1 MVLSMTGFGNAV
13 LETPDLLI
21 RVEIKSLNSR
31 GLDLSVRVPRN
42 HSEKEITL
50 RSQLTHKFQ
59 RGKVSV
65 YVDTEAKGSRVVKK
79 AINWDMLL
87 EYYKEL
93 KNKAEEV
100 GAPVDNLLP
109 SLLNVSDILQPQSAG
124 ETDDNDWPLIQK
136 ALNEATEKFEDFRRT
151 EGEALHRELL
161 IYVNNIAGYLEKI
174 IPLKD
179 KRIEK
184 VKEDLRDKLT
194 LIQEEGR
201 IDENR
206 FEQELIYFA
215 EKLDITEEI
224 VRLGTHLNYFIETL
238 NETAP
243 GKKLGF
249 ISQEIGREINTI
261 GSKANDASIQRDI
274 VLMKEELEKIK
285 EQCLNVL

>member
-1 MVLSMTGFGNAV
+1 MTGYGNAI

-21 RVEIKSLNSR
+21 RVEIKSLNSK
-31 GLDLSVRVPRN
+31 GLDLSIRVPRA

-50 RSQLTHKFQ
+50 RSILGNRFQ

-65 YVDTEAKGSRVVKK
+65 YVDTEATGSRIAKK
-79 AINWDMLL
+79 AMNWDLLL

-93 KNKAEEV
+93 KAKADTM
-100 GAPVDNLLP
+100 GAPSDNLLP
-109 SLLNVSDILQPQSAG
+109 ALLSVSEIIQPQIDTV
-124 ETDDNDWPLIQK
+124 TDENDWPLIEKTLFEALDKFDAFRK
-136 ALNEATEKFEDFRRT
+136 A
-151 EGEALHRELL
+151 EGEAMHKELVSY
-161 IYVNNIAGYLEKI
+161 INNIAEYLEKVV
-174 IPLKD
+174 PLKD
-179 KRIEK
+179 RRIEK
-184 VKEDLRDKLT
+184 IKGDIRDKLT
-194 LIQEEGR
+194 FVIEEGR

-224 VRLGTHLNYFIETL
+224 VRLGTHLKYFLEAL
-238 NETAP
+238 NEPAP

-261 GSKANDASIQRDI
+261 GSKANDASIQKDI

>member
-31 GLDLSVRVPRN
+31 GLDLSIRVPRS
-42 HSEKEITL
+42 HAEKEITL
-50 RSQLTHKFQ
+50 RSQLTHRFQ

-65 YVDTEAKGSRVVKK
+65 YVDTEATGSRVVKK
-79 AINWDMLL
+79 AINWDLL
-87 EYYKEL
+87 IEYYKEL
-93 KNKAEEV
+93 KHKAEEV
-100 GAPVDNLLP
+100 GAPVENLLP
-109 SLLNVSDILQPQSAG
+109 SLLNVSDILQPQSI
-124 ETDDNDWPLIQK
+124 EPSEDNDWPLIEN
-136 ALNEATEKFEDFRRT
+136 ALNQALDKFDEFRKT
-151 EGEALHRELL
+151 EGEALHKEL
-161 IYVNNIAGYLEKI
+161 IQYINNIGDYLEKVV
-174 IPLKD
+174 PLKD
-179 KRIEK
+179 KRVEK
-184 VKEDLRDKLT
+184 IKADLREKLMMM
-194 LIQEEGR
+194 QEEGR
-201 IDENR
+201 LDENR

-224 VRLGTHLNYFIETL
+224 VRLSAHLKYFLETL
-238 NETAP
+238 NEPAP

-261 GSKANDASIQRDI
+261 GSKANDASIQKDI